1 MAGSFL
7 NSDAFWGAVIGAFG
21 SIAGGYFASRY
32 QTSRQLKL
40 EENRQKQ
47 RIIESAAIVHGDVIT
62 LVKAM
67 LFYRRRDGLVGFYF
81 DYSADYSSRI
91 DMLSDRLGSDKTY
104 LLRRIYG
111 HLVHMQQ
118 STMVPTINSTKIKLL
133 VSPNYE
139 AACNLLYGST
149 NKFITYTGHLEEA
162 LREENYSHLTNSMK
176 HDVLDLLTKLDEIRR
191 EHI

>member
-1 MAGSFL
+1 MGDSFL
-7 NSDAFWGAVIGAFG
+7 NSTLWGAIIGAIG
-21 SIAGGYFASRY
+21 SIAGGYFASKY
-32 QTSRQLKL
+32 QTSKQIKI
-40 EENRQKQ
+40 EEIRQKQ
-47 RIIESAAIVHGDVIT
+47 KIKDSATIVHGDVIT

-81 DYSADYSSRI
+81 DYSSDYSSHV

-118 STMVPTINSTKIKLL
+118 STMVPTINSTEIKLL

-139 AACNLLYGST
+139 AACNLLYEST
-149 NKFITYTGHLEEA
+149 SKFITYTGILGR
-162 LREENYSHLTNSMK
+162 LCLKRII
-176 HDVLDLLTKLDEIRR
+176 VI
-191 EHI
+191 